1 MEDITFTRWKKDE
14 SPGLVGDQKEE
25 WNNFFK
31 GMVGSDF
38 VINNSKYILLWSW
51 DKKIGNAN
59 ANLAYKFRMVELREV
74 EPYFWYNELWNW
86 QLPLKVE
93 LFVWIMLKQRILT
106 WENLN
111 KRGFSGTSR
120 CILCGISEETMFHL
134 FVECGF
140 IKDIWQTISK
150 DLNLVSPWE
159 GFQMEDCFQKWLK
172 KKDNGNEIPCFICWD
187 VWKHINLVIFEDL
200 SPNLVR
206 VINCIL

>member
-14 SPGLVGDQKEE
+14 PPGLVGDQKEE

-86 QLPLKVE
+86 QLPLKVK
-93 LFVWIMLKQRILT
+93 LFVWLMLKQRILT
-106 WENLN
+106 WEKLN

-120 CILCGISEETMFHL
+120 CVLCGISEETMFHL
-134 FVECGF
+134 FVERAF

-159 GFQMEDCFQKWLK
+159 GFQLEDCFQKWLK
-172 KKDNGNEIPCFICWD
+172 KKDNGNEIPCFICWE

>member
-1 MEDITFTRWKKDE
+1 MENITFTRWKKDE
-14 SPGLVGDQKEE
+14 PPGLVGDQKEE

-51 DKKIGNAN
+51 DKKRGNVN

-86 QLPLKVE
+86 QLPLKVK
-93 LFVWIMLKQRILT
+93 LFVWLMLKQRILT

-120 CILCGISEETMFHL
+120 CVLCGISEETMFHV
-134 FVECGF
+134 FVERGF
-140 IKDIWQTISK
+140 IKYIWQTISK

-172 KKDNGNEIPCFICWD
+172 KKDNGNEIPRFICWE